1 MIRHNL
7 KIVNGECKPSSIPYH
22 DYKQAD
28 FRFFY
33 LVNPIF
39 LMVKA
44 WCWLSRVA
52 NRKRGAQI
60 RIDYYAR
67 SRRTYT
73 CAQARTCACIIA
85 GLHLLQFVYRP
96 RGWFSYRQRPR
107 PPAPPPPIHNR
118 SLMHGHVIIFPI
130 SSDRAARR
138 FCMRPVRLL

>member
-1 MIRHNL
+1 MQI
-7 KIVNGECKPSSIPYH
+7 IVTLLQSRISIINRF
-22 DYKQAD
+22 
-28 FRFFY
+28 FRFLY
-33 LVNPIF
+33 LVILFSCSHNGTI
-39 LMVKA
+39 LREMGLILRWGV
-44 WCWLSRVA
+44 

-67 SRRTYT
+67 SHRKYT

-107 PPAPPPPIHNR
+107 PPAPPPIHNR

-138 FCMRPVRLL
+138 FCMRPVCLL